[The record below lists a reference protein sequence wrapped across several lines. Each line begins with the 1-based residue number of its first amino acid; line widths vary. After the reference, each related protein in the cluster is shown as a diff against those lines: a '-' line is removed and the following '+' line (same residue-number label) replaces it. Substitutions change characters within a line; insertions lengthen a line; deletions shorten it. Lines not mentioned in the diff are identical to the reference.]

1 MGFFVVPKNE
11 VSSLYIICIYIYIIY
26 NVVYMM
32 NSMNSNGTGGTGT
45 PFSCE
50 YCEKS
55 VDFRVA
61 QCLDRVFFSEKM
73 MILISTYDP

>member
-1 MGFFVVPKNE
+1 
-11 VSSLYIICIYIYIIY
+11 
-26 NVVYMM
+26 
-32 NSMNSNGTGGTGT
+32 MNSNGTGGTGT

>member
-1 MGFFVVPKNE
+1 
-11 VSSLYIICIYIYIIY
+11 
-26 NVVYMM
+26 MM

-55 VDFRVA
+55 VGFRGA
-61 QCLDRVFFSEKM
+61 QCLDRVFFSEKNDDFD
-73 MILISTYDP
+73 IHVWPVAIYLSWVFRGSS